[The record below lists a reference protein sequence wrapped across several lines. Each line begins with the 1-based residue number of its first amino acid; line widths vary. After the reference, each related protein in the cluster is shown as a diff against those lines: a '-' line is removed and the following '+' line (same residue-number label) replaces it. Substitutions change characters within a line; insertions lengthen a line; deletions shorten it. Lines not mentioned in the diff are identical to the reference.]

1 MLLLVGYLIKLH
13 EASLN
18 RAFKRLFACVYS
30 QMVEEVVPFPEQLLA
45 PLIVTGE
52 DLCQPFA
59 YVWATVLYNGKGSG
73 RGYMHSSFKLRHVDI
88 LSVKDFEVSVVGY
101 SEGGLDSFLQI
112 LSSIA
117 FLLAMGEFSEVVG
130 ATDSRILIVAGG
142 VYLGKR
148 HL

>member
-1 MLLLVGYLIKLH
+1 
-13 EASLN
+13 
-18 RAFKRLFACVYS
+18 
-30 QMVEEVVPFPEQLLA
+30 
-45 PLIVTGE
+45 
-52 DLCQPFA
+52 
-59 YVWATVLYNGKGSG
+59 
-73 RGYMHSSFKLRHVDI
+73 MHSSLKLRHINI
-88 LSVKDFEVSVVGY
+88 LSVKDFEVSAVGY
-101 SEGGLDSFLQI
+101 PEGGLNSFLQI